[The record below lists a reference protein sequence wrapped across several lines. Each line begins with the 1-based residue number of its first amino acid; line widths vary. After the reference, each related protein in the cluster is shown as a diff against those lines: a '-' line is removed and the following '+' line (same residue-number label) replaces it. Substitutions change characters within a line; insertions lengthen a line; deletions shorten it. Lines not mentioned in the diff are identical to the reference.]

1 MNYAIVIVLALSAV
15 VAACAPSKPPASRQ
29 VVFVDARTG
38 CRYALATDGR
48 RLPVG
53 RCTPRR
59 WGGVL

>member
-1 MNYAIVIVLALSAV
+1 MNFTIVLTLALAAL
-15 VAACAPSKPPASRQ
+15 VAACAPAQPVASRQ